1 MIQIKINK
9 GAQQE
14 DRIVGNMKKTL
25 TGMSAV
31 TEGCW
36 PAWWTGVTRA
46 PLWLPDD
53 NQGCPPTGAC
63 IWDIG
68 WNCADALIVLCGWP
82 KEAGANW
89 NTESGKQ
96 VP

>member
-36 PAWWTGVTRA
+36 PA
-46 PLWLPDD
+46 
-53 NQGCPPTGAC
+53 
-63 IWDIG
+63 
-68 WNCADALIVLCGWP
+68 
-82 KEAGANW
+82 
-89 NTESGKQ
+89 
-96 VP
+96 